1 MNARR
6 FPSSTPASPV
16 TSKCSRRLST
26 MSFDTARYSTTRFLI
41 FRSFENCPQLD
52 CPAADLR
59 LTIKADIIG
68 VKIIDNFVDIIMD
81 KPAMDKPAERGG
93 LKKGLT
99 NYGDEGFSLFLR
111 KAFIK
116 GAGYTDDA
124 LSRPIVAIANTGS
137 AYTPCHGN
145 APQLVEAV
153 KRGVML
159 AGGLPVEFPTIS
171 IAESFSHPTSMYLR
185 NLMSM
190 DTEEMIRAQ
199 PMDAVVLIGG
209 CDKTVPAQLMGA
221 AAAGVPAIQ
230 LVTGAMLTGSH
241 RGERVGACTDC
252 RRFWASFRG
261 DQIDAVEI
269 DAVNNQLVA
278 TVGTCSVMGTA
289 STMAC
294 IAEAMGIMLPG
305 GASPPAVSADRIR
318 IAERT
323 GAQAVAMIGANLTPA
338 KILTPKAIENALRVL
353 LAIGGSTNGII
364 HLTAIAGRLGIRIDL
379 EQLDRMARET
389 PVLVDLKPSG
399 QHYMED
405 LHKAGGLTTVMREI
419 KGLLH
424 LDALTVTGRTLG
436 EELDLAPASF
446 PQDVVRPFDRPIFPQ
461 GGIAVL
467 RGNLAPGGA
476 IIKQSAASAS
486 LMEQEGRAVV
496 FEDAEDL
503 ARRIDDPELDVE
515 AHDVLVLKRIGPVGA
530 PGMPEAGYIPI
541 PRKLGRQGVK
551 DMVRISD
558 GRMSGTAAGTVVL
571 HVTPEAAIGGP
582 LAIVRTGDRIRL
594 SVAKRSIE
602 LLVSDDE
609 IAARLAALPPREA
622 EPDAR
627 GYRKLFLTTITQAD
641 EGCDFDFLKAA
652 RTVAIVPG
660 NQP

>member
-1 MNARR
+1 MAEESGNSADGNAH
-6 FPSSTPASPV
+6 TNAK
-16 TSKCSRRLST
+16 TG
-26 MSFDTARYSTTRFLI
+26 
-41 FRSFENCPQLD
+41 
-52 CPAADLR
+52 LR
-59 LTIKADIIG
+59 
-68 VKIIDNFVDIIMD
+68 
-81 KPAMDKPAERGG
+81 
-93 LKKGLT
+93 KGLT

-111 KAFIK
+111 RAFIK

-137 AYTPCHGN
+137 AYNPCHGN
-145 APQLVEAV
+145 APQLIEAI
-153 KRGVML
+153 KRGVQL

-261 DQIDAVEI
+261 DQIDEAEI
-269 DAVNNQLVA
+269 DAVNTQLVA

-323 GAQAVAMIGANLTPA
+323 GTQAVAIIKAGLTPA

-379 EQLDRMARET
+379 DSLDRMARET

-405 LHKAGGLTTVMREI
+405 LHRAGGLVTVMREM
-419 KGLLH
+419 KHLLH

-436 EELDLAPASF
+436 EELDAAPAPF
-446 PQDVVRPFDRPIFPQ
+446 KQDVVRPLAQPIYPQ

-476 IIKQSAASAS
+476 IIKQSAANPQ
-486 LMEQEGRAVV
+486 LMEHEARAVV

-503 ARRIDDPELDVE
+503 ANRIDDPALDVT
-515 AHDVLVLKRIGPVGA
+515 AQDVLVLKRIGPVGA

-541 PRKLGRQGVK
+541 PRKLAREGVK

-558 GRMSGTAAGTVVL
+558 GRMSGTAAGTIVL

-582 LAIVRTGDRIRL
+582 LAIVQSGDRIRL
-594 SVAKRSIE
+594 SVQKRSIE
-602 LLVSDDE
+602 LLVSDE
-609 IAARLAALPPREA
+609 VIAARLAALPPREA
-622 EPDAR
+622 DPEAR
-627 GYRKLFLTTITQAD
+627 GYRKLFLETIMQAD
-641 EGCDFDFLKAA
+641 EGCDFDFLRAPKV
-652 RTVAIVPG
+652 VATVPG
-660 NQP
+660 GGNKA